1 MSLHETKTI
10 LVVDD
15 DAAQRGLLADFL
27 ASQGYEC
34 PQAANAEEAIAALH
48 ESHAHMVI
56 MDVRMPGMSGL
67 EALREIRK
75 SFPVLPVLLITAY
88 ADVRDAVAAIKDG
101 ALDYLT
107 KPIDLQE
114 LLVAVED
121 AVGEPGLPAK
131 PRSIPELLPGIV
143 AKSPAILMLLSET
156 AVVAPSKASVL
167 ISGESGTGKEV
178 VADLIHF
185 WSDRRDK
192 PLVKVNCAAIPETLL
207 ESELF
212 GHEKGAFTGA
222 VQARSGR
229 FEAADGGS
237 IFLDE
242 IADMSPNLQA
252 KLLRVVQDGTFQ
264 RLGGNRTFHV
274 DVRLIAATNRDI
286 EKAVADGLFR
296 EDLFYRL
303 NVIQLH
309 VSPLRER
316 RADILPLAHRFAEQF
331 AGAKIRFSSA
341 ASAAMEMHDWP
352 GNVRELRNTVERAC
366 LLSRG
371 EIILPEHL
379 PAKIRPQEVPG
390 RAAPSPSARPGGES
404 TLMEDVERA
413 AILSALAESGGN
425 RTQAARRL
433 GISRRNLLYKLQK
446 YKSEGY
452 L

>member
-1 MSLHETKTI
+1 MTSREAKTV

-15 DAAQRGLLADFL
+15 DATQRELIADFL
-27 ASQGYEC
+27 SAQGYRSL
-34 PQAANAEEAIAALH
+34 QAASAEEALSILRANPV
-48 ESHAHMVI
+48 HMVI
-56 MDVRMPGMSGL
+56 TDVRMPGLSGL
-67 EALREIRK
+67 EALREIRE

-88 ADVRDAVAAIKDG
+88 ADVRDAVSAIKDG
-101 ALDYLT
+101 ALDYLV

-114 LLVAVED
+114 LAAAVED
-121 AVGEPGLPAK
+121 AVGRPT
-131 PRSIPELLPGIV
+131 LPGKPISLPSLPDSIV
-143 AKSPAILMLLSET
+143 AKSSAMISLLTEV
-156 AVVAPSKASVL
+156 AVVAPSRASVL
-167 ISGESGTGKEV
+167 ITGESGTGKEV
-178 VADLIHF
+178 IADLIHL
-185 WSDRRDK
+185 WSKRRHK
-192 PLVKVNCAAIPETLL
+192 LLVKVNCAAIPDNLL

-222 VQARSGR
+222 VEARSGR

-242 IADMSPNLQA
+242 IAEMSPNLQA

-264 RLGGNRTFHV
+264 RLGGNRTFHA

-286 EKAVADGLFR
+286 QKAVAEGRFR

-309 VSPLRER
+309 VPPLREHR
-316 RADILPLAHRFAEQF
+316 PDILPLARRFAESF
-331 AGAKIRFSSA
+331 AGAKVRFSST
-341 ASAAMEMHDWP
+341 ASAALEMYDWP
-352 GNVRELRNTVERAC
+352 GNVRQLRNSVERAC

-379 PAKIRPQEVPG
+379 PAPVRPSASPG
-390 RAAPSPSARPGGES
+390 REMPPPSEG
-404 TLMEDVERA
+404 TLMEDVERT
-413 AILSALAESGGN
+413 AILTALAETAGN

-433 GISRRNLLYKLQK
+433 GISRRSLLYKLQR

>member
-1 MSLHETKTI
+1 MNPKDPKTV

-15 DAAQRGLLADFL
+15 DATQRKLIASYL
-27 ASQGYEC
+27 ASRGYVCCE
-34 PQAANAEEAIAALH
+34 AASAEEAVSVLQEQRI
-48 ESHAHMVI
+48 HMVI

-101 ALDYLT
+101 ALDYLA

-114 LLVAVED
+114 LSVAVED
-121 AVGEPGLPAK
+121 AIGSTGVPSKPASLPQM
-131 PRSIPELLPGIV
+131 PQGIV
-143 AKSPAILMLLSET
+143 ASSPPMVSLLSE
-156 AVVAPSKASVL
+156 AVVVAPSRASVL
-167 ISGESGTGKEV
+167 ITGESGVGKEV
-178 VADLIHF
+178 VADIIHL
-185 WSDRRDK
+185 WSERKDK
-192 PLVKVNCAAIPETLL
+192 PIVKVNCAAIPDNLL

-212 GHEKGAFTGA
+212 GHERGAFTGA
-222 VQARSGR
+222 VQARGGR

-242 IADMSPNLQA
+242 IAEMSPSLQA
-252 KLLRVVQDGTFQ
+252 KLLRVVQDGTFE
-264 RLGGNRTFHV
+264 RLGGNRTFRV

-286 EKAVADGLFR
+286 EKEVADGRFR

-309 VSPLRER
+309 VPPLRER
-316 RADILPLAHRFAEQF
+316 RTDILRLAHHFAKDF
-331 AGAKIRFSSA
+331 SGGKVRFSSA
-341 ASAAMEMHDWP
+341 AAAALELYDWP

-379 PAKIRPQEVPG
+379 PAKMRPSDLPARDALE
-390 RAAPSPSARPGGES
+390 PSEG
-404 TLMEDVERA
+404 TLMEDVERT
-413 AILSALAESGGN
+413 AILNALAETGGN

-446 YKSEGY
+446 YKDEGY

>member
-1 MSLHETKTI
+1 MNPKDPKTV

-15 DAAQRGLLADFL
+15 DGTQRKLIASYL
-27 ASQGYEC
+27 ASRGYVCCE
-34 PQAANAEEAIAALH
+34 AASAEEAVSVLQEQPI
-48 ESHAHMVI
+48 HMVI

-101 ALDYLT
+101 ALDYLA
-107 KPIDLQE
+107 KPIDLRE
-114 LLVAVED
+114 LSVAVED
-121 AVGEPGLPAK
+121 AIGSTGAPSKPTSLPQM
-131 PRSIPELLPGIV
+131 PPGIV
-143 AKSPAILMLLSET
+143 ASSPPMVSLLSE
-156 AVVAPSKASVL
+156 AVVVAPSRASVL
-167 ISGESGTGKEV
+167 ITGESGVGKEV
-178 VADLIHF
+178 VADIIHL
-185 WSDRRDK
+185 WSERKDK
-192 PLVKVNCAAIPETLL
+192 PIVKVNCAAIPDNLL

-212 GHEKGAFTGA
+212 GHERGAFTGA
-222 VQARSGR
+222 VQARGGR

-242 IADMSPNLQA
+242 IAEMSPSLQA
-252 KLLRVVQDGTFQ
+252 KLLRVVQDGTFE
-264 RLGGNRTFHV
+264 RLGGNRTFRV

-286 EKAVADGLFR
+286 EKEVADGRFR

-309 VSPLRER
+309 VPPLRER
-316 RADILPLAHRFAEQF
+316 RTDILRLAHHFAEDF
-331 AGAKIRFSSA
+331 SRGKVRFSSA
-341 ASAAMEMHDWP
+341 AAAALELYDWP

-379 PAKIRPQEVPG
+379 PAKMRPSDLPARDRLE
-390 RAAPSPSARPGGES
+390 PSQG
-404 TLMEDVERA
+404 TLMEDVERT
-413 AILSALAESGGN
+413 AILNALAETGGN

-446 YKSEGY
+446 YKDEGY

>member
-1 MSLHETKTI
+1 MNSTEPRTI

-15 DAAQRGLLADFL
+15 DGTQRQLIAAFL
-27 ASQGYEC
+27 DSKGYVCREAAS
-34 PQAANAEEAIAALH
+34 AEEAVSLLQDQGV
-48 ESHAHMVI
+48 HMVI

-67 EALREIRK
+67 EALRQIRE

-101 ALDYLT
+101 ALDYLA

-114 LLVAVED
+114 LSVAVED
-121 AVGEPGLPAK
+121 ALGASGAPAK
-131 PRSIPELLPGIV
+131 PASLPQIPQGIV
-143 AKSPAILMLLSET
+143 ASSPPMTSLLSEV
-156 AVVAPSKASVL
+156 AVVAPSRAAVL
-167 ISGESGTGKEV
+167 ITGESGVGKEV
-178 VADLIHF
+178 IADIIHL
-185 WSDRRDK
+185 WSDRKGK
-192 PLVKVNCAAIPETLL
+192 PLVKVNCAAIPDSLL

-222 VQARSGR
+222 VHPRSGR
-229 FEAADGGS
+229 FEAADGGT

-242 IADMSPNLQA
+242 IAEMSPSLQA

-264 RLGGNRTFHV
+264 RLGGNRTYRV

-286 EKAVADGLFR
+286 ELEVAEGRFR

-309 VSPLRER
+309 VPSLRER
-316 RADILPLAHRFAEQF
+316 RTDILRLAHHFAQEF
-331 AGAKIRFSSA
+331 SGGKVRFSSA
-341 ASAAMEMHDWP
+341 AAAALELHDWP
-352 GNVRELRNTVERAC
+352 GNVRELCNTVERAC

-379 PAKIRPQEVPG
+379 PTKMRPSDL
-390 RAAPSPSARPGGES
+390 PSRDTPDQPEGS
-404 TLMEDVERA
+404 LMEDVERT
-413 AILSALAESGGN
+413 AILNALAETGGN

-433 GISRRNLLYKLQK
+433 GISRRTLLYKLRR
-446 YKSEGY
+446 YKDEGY

>member
-1 MSLHETKTI
+1 MTSREAKTV

-15 DAAQRGLLADFL
+15 DATQRGLIADFL
-27 ASQGYEC
+27 TAKGYEC
-34 PQAANAEEAIAALH
+34 RQGAAAEEAISAIQEH
-48 ESHAHMVI
+48 PVHMVI

-75 SFPVLPVLLITAY
+75 SFPILPVLLITAY
-88 ADVRDAVAAIKDG
+88 ADVRDAVSAIKDG
-101 ALDYLT
+101 ALDYLV
-107 KPIDLQE
+107 KPIDLHE
-114 LLVAVED
+114 LAVAVED
-121 AVGEPGLPAK
+121 AIGVPGIERRHPQ
-131 PRSIPELLPGIV
+131 PELPPGVV
-143 AKSPAILMLLSET
+143 AKSPAILSLLEEAT
-156 AVVAPSKASVL
+156 VVAPSKASVL
-167 ISGESGTGKEV
+167 ITGESGSGKEV
-178 VADLIHF
+178 IADLIHL
-185 WSDRRDK
+185 WSHRRAK
-192 PLVKVNCAAIPETLL
+192 TFVKVNCAALPDNLL

-242 IADMSPNLQA
+242 IAEMSPNLQA

-264 RLGGNRTFHV
+264 RLGGNRTLHA

-286 EKAVADGLFR
+286 EKAVVEGNFR

-309 VSPLRER
+309 LSPLRER
-316 RADILPLAHRFAEQF
+316 RADILPLSRHFAEEF
-331 AGAKIRFSSA
+331 AGGKVRFSSA
-341 ASAAMEMHDWP
+341 ASAALEMHDWP
-352 GNVRELRNTVERAC
+352 GNIRELRNTVERAC

-379 PAKIRPQEVPG
+379 PAKIRPTGLPMH
-390 RAAPSPSARPGGES
+390 AASDQSAG
-404 TLMEDVERA
+404 TLMEDVERT
-413 AILSALAESGGN
+413 AILSALAETGGN
-425 RTQAARRL
+425 RTQAAKRL
-433 GISRRNLLYKLQK
+433 GISRRNLIYKLQK
-446 YKSEGY
+446 YKQEGY